1 VVRDVVT
8 FPLRV
13 YVRAVRLALRPVTA
27 AGERALELALDA
39 IEQRDVEPAPGR
51 PEPEAEPAPDRRVTL
66 VPESD
71 EAAPSEPE
79 IAEEPEVLEPEPE
92 PEPVPEAVVE
102 PEAIEPEP
110 IEPEPEPIHVSE
122 EPTLVAESAD
132 PDASE
137 PAAAEVNV
145 AEPWEGYRRMKAAE
159 VLERIS
165 AAGPEELTVVDL
177 YERSH
182 RRRKSVLQE
191 VERRL
196 GVGPHSGP
204 AHTAP
209 SRR

>member
-1 VVRDVVT
+1 M
-8 FPLRV
+8 
-13 YVRAVRLALRPVTA
+13 
-27 AGERALELALDA
+27 
-39 IEQRDVEPAPGR
+39 
-51 PEPEAEPAPDRRVTL
+51 
-66 VPESD
+66 
-71 EAAPSEPE
+71 
-79 IAEEPEVLEPEPE
+79 
-92 PEPVPEAVVE
+92 
-102 PEAIEPEP
+102 
-110 IEPEPEPIHVSE
+110 PEPEPIHVSE

-137 PAAAEVNV
+137 PAAAEINV

-159 VLERIS
+159 VLDRIS
-165 AAGPEELTVVDL
+165 ASSPEELTVVDL

-204 AHTAP
+204 AHSAP